1 MNEKTACDNYF
12 YHQKHL
18 IKLLM
23 ILYFMVL
30 IYQVSTMKKIC
41 LHSLKPELKQLHQRL
56 LQLEVHE
63 LTKFQ
68 FIFSCTL
75 IL

>member
-1 MNEKTACDNYF
+1 
-12 YHQKHL
+12 
-18 IKLLM
+18 M

-41 LHSLKPELKQLHQRL
+41 LHSLKLELKQLQRL

-63 LTKFQ
+63 LTQNFNL
-68 FIFSCTL
+68 FSL
-75 IL
+75 VP

>member
-1 MNEKTACDNYF
+1 
-12 YHQKHL
+12 
-18 IKLLM
+18 M